1 MGIINRIFCF
11 FIKDINKKN
20 RSYPQETS
28 PGDFLAM
35 NVHKWQCNSKMKSDK
50 DAERL
55 SFVFYLR
62 EKMIKACPRS
72 KFIHKIIN
80 KYHIISFFFNYY
92 INKRK
97 EMSAYI
103 TFLKNIS
110 FSNFEIA
117 DVESLGI
124 GNSNIEFAS
133 YNIYIGDNS
142 MPMFKIYEF
151 QSSSQQEQSGDKYL
165 EFLYKGTSLCAYSY
179 DLLVNL
185 YYLVEFIYNDNKR
198 SHVKTGL
205 MNEIR
210 QSIIETYPQKAEFD
224 QLNNPILKINANSE
238 ITSCP
243 TFRDCPPCQ
252 ITCPPCQSPPCP
264 NPDNSNYC
272 ISSGLSWLQILII
285 VLGSLFL
292 VIVVIIFT
300 LLFTKKY
307 KK

>member
-1 MGIINRIFCF
+1 
-11 FIKDINKKN
+11 
-20 RSYPQETS
+20 
-28 PGDFLAM
+28 
-35 NVHKWQCNSKMKSDK
+35 
-50 DAERL
+50 
-55 SFVFYLR
+55 
-62 EKMIKACPRS
+62 
-72 KFIHKIIN
+72 
-80 KYHIISFFFNYY
+80 
-92 INKRK
+92 
-97 EMSAYI
+97 MSAYI

-110 FSNFEIA
+110 QHINAFAGISGSGSLVQNHCSQVMREFSNFKIA

-165 EFLYKGTSLCAYSY
+165 EFLYKDTTLSAYSY

-198 SHVKTGL
+198 SHVKAGL

-224 QLNNPILKINANSE
+224 QFNNPILKINANSE

-243 TFRDCPPCQ
+243 TCPTCPTCQTCQTCPTCQ
-252 ITCPPCQSPPCP
+252 ITCPPCA

-285 VLGSLFL
+285 VLVSLFL
-292 VIVVIIFT
+292 VMVVIIFT
-300 LLFTKKY
+300 LLFIKKY
-307 KK
+307 KNNLYSETKS